1 MTTRMTRD
9 KLIAELAAGKVVPF
23 AAGDWPALAGDF
35 KLVRE
40 IPTGLGGV
48 MLLVR
53 RPLPAG
59 RKLGWALV
67 EDPQPGE
74 KVVRPLASEKEA
86 RALIAD
92 RLAAYE
98 RMWDG

>member
-1 MTTRMTRD
+1 MSD
-9 KLIAELAAGKVVPF
+9 KVSRESLIADLAAGDIVPL
-23 AAGDWPALAGDF
+23 ATADWQKLASHF
-35 KLVRE
+35 KLVE
-40 IPTGLGGV
+40 DTPTGLGGV
-48 MLLVR
+48 ILLVR
-53 RPLPAG
+53 RPLPTG

-67 EDPQPGE
+67 EDPKAGE
-74 KVVRPLASEKEA
+74 KIIRPLANEKEA